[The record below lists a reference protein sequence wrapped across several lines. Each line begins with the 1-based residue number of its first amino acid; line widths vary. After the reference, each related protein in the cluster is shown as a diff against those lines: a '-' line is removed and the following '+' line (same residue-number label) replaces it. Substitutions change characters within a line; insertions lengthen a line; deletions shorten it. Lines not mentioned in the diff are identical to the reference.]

1 MKRKNRSAGPAAS
14 AVAEVPS
21 TAPPV
26 PGGQPDIQELARENL
41 PEGSF
46 PVQRQE
52 TFRVCFAEAV
62 HAGIRKHAC
71 EDMTVEICGVLVG
84 RWMRDADGPFASITE
99 FIRCDSASRKFA
111 EVTFTHESWAEINK
125 EMDSRFQDERIIGW
139 YHTHPN
145 FGIFLSDRDCF
156 IQQHF
161 FGGPGQVAYVVDP
174 VRKTEGVFEWR
185 QGKPVPMHHFWVGN
199 RLQIG
204 EGTVDETTAMD
215 QAGPRPEYP
224 PISNE
229 PSLYSWVG
237 TLLLSL
243 SFFLVGYLLAGL
255 RSAMEYQT
263 LAQHMIAHY
272 GLWQGVKPG
281 LDFKLKDLESDQARL
296 AKQLRELSE
305 QDPAKLTEE
314 QLEAHRERWKQLQ
327 DEAESLLVQ
336 TGRLRKLYL
345 MTDSEQ
351 AALANLHLNLMR
363 EFAPEGT
370 GWPSDRERM
379 HSDRK
384 REKSTKPKEGEKK
397 NAVEKSSGGKPSGE
411 KPTGE
416 DPDKT
421 AKPDKK
427 SSSPKSS
434 D

>member
-1 MKRKNRSAGPAAS
+1 M
-14 AVAEVPS
+14 AEVPS

-46 PVQRQE
+46 PAQRLE

-84 RWMRDADGPFASITE
+84 RWMRDADGPFASITD

-125 EMDSRFQDERIIGW
+125 EMDSRFQNERIIGW

-161 FGGPGQVAYVVDP
+161 FGGAGQIAYVVDP

-185 QGKPVPMHHFWVGN
+185 QGKPLPMHHFWVGN
-199 RLQIG
+199 RIQIG
-204 EGTVDETTAMD
+204 EGTVDETTAVD
-215 QAGPRPEYP
+215 QAAPRPEYP
-224 PISNE
+224 PASSE

-243 SFFLVGYLLAGL
+243 SFFLVGYLLAGM
-255 RSAMEYQT
+255 RSALDHQD
-263 LAQHMIAHY
+263 LARFMVAHY
-272 GLWQGVKPG
+272 GIWQGVRPG
-281 LDFKLKDLESDQARL
+281 LESQLKELEVGHEKL
-296 AKQLRELSE
+296 AKQLRELAA
-305 QDPAKLTEE
+305 QDPARFNEE
-314 QLEAHRERWKQLQ
+314 QLEAYRDRWNRAQ
-327 DEAESLLVQ
+327 DEADALLSR
-336 TGRLRKLYL
+336 TSHLRKLYL
-345 MTDSEQ
+345 MTD
-351 AALANLHLNLMR
+351 A
-363 EFAPEGT
+363 
-370 GWPSDRERM
+370 DRERLTAL
-379 HSDRK
+379 HDVLLAENLPPERPASRERANSEKK
-384 REKSTKPKEGEKK
+384 RDKSAKPKDGEKSE
-397 NAVEKSSGGKPSGE
+397 
-411 KPTGE
+411 
-416 DPDKT
+416 KT
-421 AKPDKK
+421 AKPDRK
-427 SSSPKSS
+427 SSSSKSR